1 MAEAILAVTALV
13 LAVATGVLWVRGQRR
28 HERLALVEERAG
40 EESRRSQARSDLDAA
55 ALRRLEGALDAIPHG
70 VLVLDSTGATV
81 FSNAVANAFESA
93 RHGDALVAAAVEEV
107 MADAM
112 QGHADTRAV
121 ELFGPP
127 KRMLVITSNPL
138 LHGEAL
144 TGAVVVI
151 EDVSERRRVDDM
163 RRDFVANISHELKTP
178 VGAISL
184 LAETL
189 VAEDDIDVTQRL
201 AGRIVN
207 ESARVS
213 RTIDDLLELS
223 RIESEEA
230 PQFAT
235 VAATD
240 VVADAMARIRP
251 AAEQAGIP
259 LEVVTV
265 DASLAVE
272 GDRRQITSA
281 VSNLLDNAIK
291 YSDSGQPVQVGASLQ
306 EGNARFWVRDH
317 GIGIPA
323 RDIERIFER
332 FYRVDQARSRRT
344 GGTGLGLAIVRHV
357 AHNHD
362 GDVTVESRL
371 GKGSTF
377 SLCLP
382 AASLCLP
389 AATPLEAQSSPSSE
403 PWAHPS
409 SAGALGPSGEFGG
422 EPFARDEPHRADE
435 TRKAG

>member
-1 MAEAILAVTALV
+1 VAEAVLAAIAIVLV
-13 LAVATGVLWVRGQRR
+13 LVVLALWVRGTRLR
-28 HERLALVEERAG
+28 ERLVLAEERADQ
-40 EESRRSQARSDLDAA
+40 ESRRSKARSDLDATA
-55 ALRRLEGALDAIPHG
+55 RRRLEAALDAIPQG
-70 VLVLDSTGATV
+70 VLVLDTQGEQV
-81 FSNAVANAFESA
+81 FSNSVANAFESA

-107 MADAM
+107 VADAM
-112 QGHADTRAV
+112 EGHADTRSV

-127 KRMLVITSNPL
+127 KRMLVITSDPL
-138 LHGEAL
+138 MRGDAL
-144 TGAVVVI
+144 IGAVVVI

-189 VAEDDIDVTQRL
+189 VAEDDVDVTQRL

-230 PQFAT
+230 PLYET

-240 VVADAMARIRP
+240 VVADAIARIRP
-251 AAEQAGIP
+251 AAEQADIP
-259 LEVVTV
+259 IEVIDV
-265 DASLAVE
+265 DATLAVE

-281 VSNLLDNAIK
+281 VSNLLDNAVK
-291 YSDSGQPVQVGASLQ
+291 YSDAGKPIHVGARLDD
-306 EGNARFWVRDH
+306 GNATFWVRDH
-317 GIGIPA
+317 GIGIPS

-371 GKGSTF
+371 GEGSTF
-377 SLCLP
+377 ALRLP
-382 AASLCLP
+382 AAP
-389 AATPLEAQSSPSSE
+389 PLEDEDSSSSE
-403 PWAHPS
+403 PRAQPTSHDAPEMLS
-409 SAGALGPSGEFGG
+409 DEDDGAPL
-422 EPFARDEPHRADE
+422 RAEE